1 MLLLFVCLFYYI
13 LNLVFEGRIFLQ
25 KKKIF
30 NSKYWLL
37 FNSIGCYI
45 VLGYEGPDSDLNATA
60 PREMLL
66 CGRGKDYILTAP
78 SVAKEFPPCI
88 YCMFY
93 F

>member
-1 MLLLFVCLFYYI
+1 MLSRIVVVVCLFVLLI
-13 LNLVFEGRIFLQ
+13 LTYQFEGRIDCLQ
-25 KKKIF
+25 KKK
-30 NSKYWLL
+30 

>member
-1 MLLLFVCLFYYI
+1 MLFAAI
-13 LNLVFEGRIFLQ
+13 IDQSMQTLV
-25 KKKIF
+25 
-30 NSKYWLL
+30 N
-37 FNSIGCYI
+37 FNSIGCCI